1 MLGKTFSGSL
11 RGILFALT
19 WAGCKGLVGALGQ
32 DMLDNTTK
40 AKYIEHL
47 TNMGFKEDVHYWF
60 ADKRQTLILKNGSQ
74 IRFKTLSD
82 WRQFRSTEFTWVE
95 IEEASLIDLKT
106 FQELIARVREQ
117 KREGWKDYYRSVFLH
132 TNPQGMRGWIYKLFF
147 NPKTKVDGYRS
158 VIAST
163 RENYHNGEGYYQN
176 LLNLYGADDVME
188 LLEGRDVDKDNTVAF
203 PTFNELNIKND
214 IEFDNNY
221 PLILT
226 CDFNY
231 NPMCWYLQ
239 QKRGD
244 YWYIIR
250 ELIEKNVT
258 TQQMCEII
266 LPVLN
271 EYKTK
276 KIHIMGDAHGRDK
289 KTNGSDYSVMLS
301 YFSQKGFDCTL
312 LVSKSNPPIKERLA
326 VLRKLICNGKM
337 ERSLFVSENC
347 KKLIYNFEENKN
359 NLSNGGLRTP
369 TDTEIQNDYDKIF
382 LIHPIDAISYPMYY
396 YHTLDSLDKG

>member
-1 MLGKTFSGSL
+1 M

-203 PTFNELNIKND
+203 PTFNELNIKSD

-239 QKRGD
+239 QKKGD
-244 YWYIIR
+244 CWYVIR

-337 ERSLFVSENC
+337 ERSLFVSASC

-359 NLSNGGLRTP
+359 NLSNGGLRMP